1 MNHVSRKTIV
11 RAVLLK
17 EWVKLQML
25 VWVPFLVMIAF
36 LIDTYMRYKGIV
48 ASHGASALWLDL
60 IYKQSIAFYKL
71 EWVLIGGGIWFACL
85 QFLPECSNK
94 RLRLLFHIPVSHQL
108 PIYAMLFVGLLV
120 IGVLFLGAFGG
131 FYAILCRF
139 HFPAELYVPMLK
151 TLLPWGLAGS
161 VAYCATAAVIA
172 QTDIVRKLA
181 LVFLGYVYISFL
193 SETNGFDAFNDLGW
207 YALSCVPWIF
217 AFEAAAL
224 GVKEGRA

>member
-1 MNHVSRKTIV
+1 MNTVSQKTIF

-17 EWVKLQML
+17 EWVKLRIL
-25 VWVPFLVMIAF
+25 VWVPFLLMIAF

-48 ASHGASALWLDL
+48 ALHGASALWLDL
-60 IYKQSIAFYKL
+60 MYKQSIAFLKL

-85 QFLPECSNK
+85 QFLPECSHK
-94 RLRLLFHIPVSHQL
+94 RLRLLFHLPVAHQL
-108 PIYAMLFVGLLV
+108 PIYSMVGVGLLV
-120 IGVLFLGAFGG
+120 TGVLFLGAYGG
-131 FYAILCRF
+131 FYAVLSRF
-139 HFPAELYVPMLK
+139 YLPAELYVPMLK
-151 TLLPWGLAGS
+151 TLLPWGLAGT
-161 VAYCATAAVIA
+161 VAYCVTAAVIA

-193 SETNGFDAFNDLGW
+193 SETNGFDAFEDLEW
-207 YALSCVPWIF
+207 YALCCVPWIF